1 MPLFRPTHCEINT
14 SALRHNYRQLKAL
27 AGEREVLGVV
37 KANAY
42 GHGAVQVARILAN
55 EGVRIFGVASVEEG
69 IELRRSGI
77 TGRILCFGGP
87 LGASASDLL
96 EFGIEPV
103 IFNEEDAKRLAQQ
116 AHGSPRPLSLHL
128 KVDTGMGRLGIPLRH
143 FDSLLKRI
151 LSSPS
156 LKLESVMTHLA
167 RADEPDAGPTDHQI
181 QNFTLV
187 EEAVK
192 RLQPS
197 LPVFHLCNS
206 AALMDRKLGDTQW
219 VRPGIAL
226 YGAYPHPRFR
236 PNTQAIAVE
245 GEGDTRAPLIDLRPV
260 MSWKTQIISLKEFPA
275 GSPLSYGG
283 AFVTRRPSKIA
294 IVPVGYADGY
304 SRAFSNKGVM
314 LVRGRRVPVV
324 GRVCMDLSLIDVS
337 DLAVVELG
345 DEVVVM
351 GSQGE
356 ESVRAEELAGLLGT
370 ISYEIFCAVSARV
383 PRLLVNNGEPSND

>member
-87 LGASASDLL
+87 LGASALDLL

-116 AHGSPRPLSLHL
+116 AHGSSRPLSLHL
-128 KVDTGMGRLGIPLRH
+128 KVDTGMGRLGVPLRH
-143 FDSLLKRI
+143 FNSLLEKI

-167 RADEPDAGPTDHQI
+167 RADEPDSGPTDHQI

-187 EEAVK
+187 EESVK

-206 AALMDRKLGDTQW
+206 AALIDRKLGDTQW
-219 VRPGIAL
+219 VRPGVAL
-226 YGAYPHPRFR
+226 YGAYPHPRLE
-236 PNTQAIAVE
+236 AKV
-245 GEGDTRAPLIDLRPV
+245 DLRPV

-283 AFVTRRPSKIA
+283 TFVTRRPSKIA

-356 ESVRAEELAGLLGT
+356 ESLRAEELAGLLGT
-370 ISYEIFCAVSARV
+370 ISYEIFCGVAARV
-383 PRLLVNNGEPSND
+383 PRLLVNNGEPPHD